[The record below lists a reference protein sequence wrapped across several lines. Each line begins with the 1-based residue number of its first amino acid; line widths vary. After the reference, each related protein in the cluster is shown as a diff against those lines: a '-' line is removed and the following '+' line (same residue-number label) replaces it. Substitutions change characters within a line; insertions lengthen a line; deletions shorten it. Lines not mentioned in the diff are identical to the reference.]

1 MNGTPHHEQIL
12 ELGSTPKILIDHCG
26 FPDIP
31 LAIKAS
37 TISKIVF
44 DHGIGTSMVQDLYSI
59 IENSK
64 LIFKSANR
72 REQDSVVVLTLE
84 VKGKFP
90 IIIPIRKNQTAGRK
104 KFNFITSAYAKEGPN
119 PEVKW
124 KRDNLLIWEYSDQ
137 VKLAS

>member
-1 MNGTPHHEQIL
+1 MQGTPHHEKIL
-12 ELGSTPKILIDHCG
+12 ELGPTPKILIDHCD

-44 DHGIGTSMVQDLYSI
+44 DHGISTSVVQGLYDV

-64 LIFKSANR
+64 LIFKSANQR
-72 REQDSVVVLTLE
+72 DQDSVVVLTLE
-84 VKGKFP
+84 VKGLSP
-90 IIIPIRKNQTAGRK
+90 IIIPIRKNQTSGRK
-104 KFNFITSAYAKEGPN
+104 KFNFITSVYAKEGPN

-124 KRDNLLIWEYSDQ
+124 KRDNLLLWEGT
-137 VKLAS
+137 